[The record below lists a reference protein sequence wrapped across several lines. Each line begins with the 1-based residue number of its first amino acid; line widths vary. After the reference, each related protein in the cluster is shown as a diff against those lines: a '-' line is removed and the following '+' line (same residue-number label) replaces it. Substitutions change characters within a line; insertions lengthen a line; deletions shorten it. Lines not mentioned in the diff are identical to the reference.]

1 MLEEVLIDNPRDV
14 VTPAGFL
21 RFLEGARELKR
32 VVLMYGME
40 RLITKE
46 VFCELSSRQGI
57 EILGIGGM
65 VTEDFVVSA
74 RAHTNG
80 EGLFPGLVGLTCTAS
95 AAGMLLLSTDLRNL
109 ARAEII
115 LVNPA
120 ENFLE
125 KLSEACPE
133 LEHLCVTYTS
143 TPSHIEIP
151 PRELLA
157 IPRNLQNLTHL
168 TVTGKITSPSLQDEH
183 IATFAQGFSEMV
195 TVLRLCFRET
205 GLTEKSLVY
214 LGQRLGSAL
223 VECELVGKFE
233 IEGLGSVVLFPVLR
247 ELALREAVDWR
258 ERGQPEEFVK
268 GWAPEVED
276 AQFWTGFG
284 DFE

>member
-1 MLEEVLIDNPRDV
+1 MLEEVLIDKPRNV

-21 RFLEGARELKR
+21 RFLEGAQGLKR
-32 VVLMYGME
+32 VVFMYGME

-46 VFCELSSRQGI
+46 VFCELSSRQDL
-57 EILGIGGM
+57 EVLGIGGV

-74 RAHTNG
+74 RAHTHG
-80 EGLFPGLVGLTCTAS
+80 QDLFPALVGLTCTAS
-95 AAGMLLLSTDLRNL
+95 AAGMLLLSRDLRNL

-115 LVNPA
+115 LVDPA
-120 ENFLE
+120 ENFL
-125 KLSEACPE
+125 KNLSEACRE

-151 PRELLA
+151 PSELLA
-157 IPRNLQNLTHL
+157 IPRNLQRLTHL
-168 TVTGKITSPSLQDEH
+168 NVTGKITSPSLQDEH
-183 IATFAQGFSEMV
+183 IAAFAREFSEMV

-214 LGQRLGSAL
+214 LGERLGSVL

-233 IEGLGSVVLFPVLR
+233 IAGLGDVVLFPVLK
-247 ELALREAVDWR
+247 ELALREAVDWK
-258 ERGQPEEFVK
+258 ERGQELVK

-276 AQFWTGFG
+276 VQFWTGFG

>member
-1 MLEEVLIDNPRDV
+1 MEEVLIDKPRKV

-21 RFLEGARELKR
+21 RFLEGAQGLKR
-32 VVLMYGME
+32 VVFMYGME

-46 VFCELSSRQGI
+46 VFCELSSRQDL
-57 EILGIGGM
+57 EVLGIGGV

-80 EGLFPGLVGLTCTAS
+80 QDLFPALVGLTCTAS
-95 AAGMLLLSTDLRNL
+95 AAGMLLLSRDLRNL

-115 LVNPA
+115 LVDPA
-120 ENFLE
+120 ENFL
-125 KLSEACPE
+125 KNLSEACRE

-151 PRELLA
+151 PSELLA
-157 IPRNLQNLTHL
+157 IPRNLQRLTHL
-168 TVTGKITSPSLQDEH
+168 NVTGKITSPSLQDEH
-183 IATFAQGFSEMV
+183 IATFSQEFSEMV

-214 LGQRLGSAL
+214 LGERLGSVL

-233 IEGLGSVVLFPVLR
+233 IAGLGDVVLFPVLK
-247 ELALREAVDWR
+247 ELALREAVDWK
-258 ERGQPEEFVK
+258 ERGQELVK

-276 AQFWTGFG
+276 VQFWTGFG